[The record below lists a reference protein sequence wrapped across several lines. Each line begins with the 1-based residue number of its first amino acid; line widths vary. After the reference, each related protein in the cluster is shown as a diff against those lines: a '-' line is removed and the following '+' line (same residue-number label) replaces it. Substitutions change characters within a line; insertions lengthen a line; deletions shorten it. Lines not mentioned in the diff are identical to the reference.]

1 MNKSATIGELGK
13 ALIKAQ
19 AEFPQIEKTKE
30 VIVQGQKG
38 SYTFK
43 YAPLEKTLP
52 IVRPILAKHGLGF
65 TQGGDGENL
74 TTLLFHE
81 SGEWIEFSV
90 PCRDQAGNQQFGAQ
104 FTYRRRFSIEGVLG
118 IKTDDDDG
126 DRDLG
131 NQERKTRATPN
142 FGAMN
147 HVPKERH
154 SWINDQASSIIDCFN
169 ASKPEQAWKIWR
181 EVTDNEEKLAVW
193 SFLDSKMRRELK
205 RRDVEAATGKAA

>member
-1 MNKSATIGELGK
+1 MNKSASIAELAK

-19 AEFPQIEKTKE
+19 GEFPTIEKTKE

-52 IVRPILAKHGLGF
+52 LVRPVLQKNGLGF

-81 SGEWIEFSV
+81 SGEWIEFSM
-90 PCRDQAGNQQFGAQ
+90 PCRDQAVNQQFGAQ
-104 FTYRRRFSIEGVLG
+104 FSFRRRYSLEGVLG

-126 DRDLG
+126 DRELG
-131 NQERKTRATPN
+131 TQEKKTRATPN
-142 FGAMN
+142 FGAMDN
-147 HVPKERH
+147 VPKERH
-154 SWINDQASSIIDCFN
+154 NFINDTASCIVDCFN
-169 ASKPEQAWKIWR
+169 ATKPEVAHEYWR
-181 EVTDNEEKLAVW
+181 KVPNNEEKLAVW
-193 SFLDSKMRRELK
+193 TFLDSKMRRELK
-205 RRDVEAATGKAA
+205 RRDAEAAGKA